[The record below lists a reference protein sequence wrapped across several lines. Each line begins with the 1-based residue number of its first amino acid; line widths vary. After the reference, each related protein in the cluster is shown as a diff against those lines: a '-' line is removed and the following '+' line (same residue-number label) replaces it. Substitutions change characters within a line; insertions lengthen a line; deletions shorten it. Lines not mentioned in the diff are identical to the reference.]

1 MPLPVPNHML
11 MDLQTMI
18 FLSYKV
24 YCTFTTITFIGFLSI
39 TEHSQLLW
47 KLQST
52 SRQQLVKEKSPSP
65 GLPPVVVYP
74 SLDTL

>member
-1 MPLPVPNHML
+1 MPLPVPTHML
-11 MDLQTMI
+11 MDLQTI
-18 FLSYKV
+18 IYLSYKV
-24 YCTFTTITFIGFLSI
+24 YCTFTITFIGFLSI
-39 TEHSQLLW
+39 TKHSQLLW

>member
-24 YCTFTTITFIGFLSI
+24 YCTFTTTTFIDFLSI

-52 SRQQLVKEKSPSP
+52 SRQQLVKGKLHSP